1 MLNDDDLIHALRAEL
16 QDVRPPEDLLDRL
29 RAGAHVDGDQSPR
42 RQRRRHL
49 TPSAVI
55 SVVATAVAVA
65 VAVVFVAS
73 LRHPSSTRPA
83 ATHHHLSGPASAS
96 ATAAGPPPFLH
107 LSGPDHRVIDYV
119 MKAEGATDR
128 AHPACAMSA
137 TTRAPG
143 DKPNLSSG
151 TPGTGLLSI
160 LGVLG
165 RPQGASDQLPPRKIW
180 DGPHSTPRV
189 YQYGT
194 YPPADGIY
202 ASYIRKV
209 RSRFGANY
217 YLVPAAN
224 VNQDQPQPA
233 RCYREQQ
240 AALRQELGTIPPRL
254 RGAALALQP
263 RYLAYE
269 KRLAIPYPGVCLVAV
284 NGSGNGDGAS
294 CGYSV
299 GEIKAGHTLTS
310 GAPSGVGVVYG
321 LAPDGVRSVTLQY
334 SKRPDRHTFTVPV
347 INNVFIVPNPHQ
359 RLPHEGFP
367 DKLLWRSS
375 DGQIIKTISWR

>member
-1 MLNDDDLIHALRAEL
+1 MLNDEDLIHALRAEL

-29 RAGAHVDGDQSPR
+29 RAGAHVDGDQSPCP
-42 RQRRRHL
+42 QRHRHL
-49 TPSAVI
+49 TLSAVI
-55 SVVATAVAVA
+55 SVVAAVAAVA
-65 VAVVFVAS
+65 VAVVFLTS
-73 LRHPSSTRPA
+73 LRHLSSTRPA
-83 ATHHHLSGPASAS
+83 ATHHHSSGPASAS
-96 ATAAGPPPFLH
+96 ATAAGPPAFLH
-107 LSGPDHRVIDYV
+107 LSGRDHRVIDYV

-128 AHPACAMSA
+128 TDPACATSA

-143 DKPNLSSG
+143 AKPNLSSG

-160 LGVLG
+160 LGALR
-165 RPQGASDQLPPRKIW
+165 RPPVASDHLPPRKIW
-180 DGPHSTPRV
+180 HGPHSTPRV
-189 YQYGT
+189 YQDGT
-194 YPPADGIY
+194 YPPTDGIY
-202 ASYIRKV
+202 AGYIRKV

-217 YLVPAAN
+217 YIVPAAN
-224 VNQDQPQPA
+224 VNQYQPEPA

-240 AALRQELGTIPPRL
+240 TALHQELGTIGPSL
-254 RGAALALQP
+254 RNAALALQP

-269 KRLAIPYPGVCLVAV
+269 KRLAIPYPGVCLVAI

-310 GAPSGVGVVYG
+310 GAPSGVPVVYG
-321 LAPDGVRSVTLQY
+321 LAPDGVLTVTLHY
-334 SKRPDRHTFTVPV
+334 SKRPDRHTFTAPV

-367 DKLLWRSS
+367 DKLIWRSN
-375 DGQIIKTISWR
+375 DGQIIKTINWR